1 MEVARGTPPRFG
13 NPAPSLT
20 KGGRRSL
27 PPGQHLTAAN
37 APAARRWSLSA
48 GHHFS
53 APAHPS
59 GRPQQQQAVF
69 RATDYPAGAP
79 CPPVLLRGS
88 EGPTGAGGA
97 GWPLALPASPG
108 GACNDSEAAACP
120 GLRSP
125 RRSRRLPHTA
135 RLAEG
140 RTEPDFEPAEPN
152 DRAVVVVGRCSCR
165 TRPQCA
171 RTAAFRRAARMCRS
185 IVSRCALRPSP
196 ETPCLS
202 VEARRY

>member
-1 MEVARGTPPRFG
+1 MRPYRGCTGDPSEIRKPR
-13 NPAPSLT
+13 PSLT

-79 CPPVLLRGS
+79 CAPVLLWAS
-88 EGPTGAGGA
+88 EGPKGAGGA
-97 GWPLALPASPG
+97 DWPLGLCRPAPAVPVMARELPPALVCAPRGRPNVPVKRLPLRLRVKPG
-108 GACNDSEAAACP
+108 DALLVC
-120 GLRSP
+120 RSP
-125 RRSRRLPHTA
+125 
-135 RLAEG
+135 E
-140 RTEPDFEPAEPN
+140 
-152 DRAVVVVGRCSCR
+152 V
-165 TRPQCA
+165 
-171 RTAAFRRAARMCRS
+171 
-185 IVSRCALRPSP
+185 
-196 ETPCLS
+196 
-202 VEARRY
+202 